1 MWFHAQL
8 AQKILNKI
16 EPISFSV
23 FQGDV
28 CDKTLNGITDMGFT
42 HMTDIQ
48 APLIP
53 TLVEGRAL
61 VDIFQNSKYLFNYHF
76 WKEYMLK

>member
-1 MWFHAQL
+1 
-8 AQKILNKI
+8 
-16 EPISFSV
+16 
-23 FQGDV
+23 
-28 CDKTLNGITDMGFT
+28 MGFT

-53 TLVEGRAL
+53 TLVEGRDL